1 MLETKKLR
9 TRFSTMHTIQPSLEV
24 LSVCN
29 KVCICHALI
38 SFKKD
43 AALHMKLF
51 LRPFPK
57 VWKIMNK
64 QTLKNMH
71 EEHISGTWHF

>member
-9 TRFSTMHTIQPSLEV
+9 TRFSTMYTIQPSLEV

-43 AALHMKLF
+43 AALHMEAL
-51 LRPFPK
+51 LAPFSEGVENYEQANIK
-57 VWKIMNK
+57 K
-64 QTLKNMH
+64 H
-71 EEHISGTWHF
+71 A